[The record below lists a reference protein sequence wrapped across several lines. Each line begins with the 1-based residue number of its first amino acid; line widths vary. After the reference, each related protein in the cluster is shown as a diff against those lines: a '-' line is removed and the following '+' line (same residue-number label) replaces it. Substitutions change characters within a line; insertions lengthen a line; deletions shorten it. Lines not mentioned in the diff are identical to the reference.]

1 MEQITIRVKDKNKAR
16 WLREFL
22 KSLDFVD
29 LVVSEDIENEIQRM
43 DEDNFFALAGI
54 WQGRDIS
61 LDSIRQ
67 KAWPRLK

>member
-1 MEQITIRVKDKNKAR
+1 MEQITIRIKDKHKAQ
-16 WLREFL
+16 WLRELL

-29 LVVSEDIENEIQRM
+29 LVDERNSELQA
-43 DEDNFFALAGI
+43 DNTDFFAMAGI

-67 KAWPRLK
+67 KAWPRQK

>member
-67 KAWPRLK
+67 KAWPR